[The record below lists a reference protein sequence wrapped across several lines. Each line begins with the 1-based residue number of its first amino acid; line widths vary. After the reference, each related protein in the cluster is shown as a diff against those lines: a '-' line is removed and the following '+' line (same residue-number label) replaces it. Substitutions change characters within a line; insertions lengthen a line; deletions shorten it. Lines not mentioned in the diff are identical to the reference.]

1 MHATYLWL
9 QSFSPSLAVKLAAV
23 SRHLPDLL
31 HMISLQLLATFLLSN
46 FAAAIIT
53 FVCVEVCRDIFHALG
68 HNWRGLTPHHAWHH
82 AAYKRDFIKR
92 WGSYYPSLWHNDMP
106 ESIMMVLVATGFCL
120 MAYAWPALSAT
131 LPGCLFILLRTLREL
146 GIKILRILKFK
157 DAIETDATHKNVQ
170 LTEPP
175 SQWRVNLSY
184 HYRHHFDDPYAY
196 LSGTITL
203 LDKLMKTALSLKGR
217 TIAFNHPLGELDEP
231 LRQQLTEAGAVVL
244 EADATLDVDAIA
256 ILVLD
261 VSTLTDICPQATI
274 QQMEQFLTT
283 VQTNR
288 AVTTKEIWLMI
299 SEAESALAWA
309 SLDALYQRYLA
320 DWVTRRRFDAPCILR
335 KIVVGRQRPLSPRT
349 ARKIVTAV
357 QRDMRNIVVGSSFW
371 TTASQPIKEWIVTTT
386 FRLTQ

>member
-1 MHATYLWL
+1 MHTAYQWA
-9 QSFSPSLAVKLAAV
+9 QSLSPDLTVKLAAIH
-23 SRHLPDLL
+23 RHLPDLL

-46 FAAAIIT
+46 IAAAVIT
-53 FVCVEVCRDIFHALG
+53 FVCVEVCRDIFHTLG
-68 HNWRGLTPHHAWHH
+68 HTWRGLTPHHAWHH

-92 WGSYYPSLWHNDMP
+92 WGSYFPSLWHNDMP
-106 ESIMMVLVATGFCL
+106 ESIMMVIVATGFCL
-120 MAYAWPALSAT
+120 VAHAWPALSAT
-131 LPGCLFILLRTLREL
+131 LPGCLFILLRTLKEL
-146 GIKILRILKFK
+146 GIKILRILKVK
-157 DAIETDATHKNVQ
+157 QAIETDETHKNVH

-175 SQWRVNLSY
+175 AQWRVNLSY

-217 TIAFNHPLGELDEP
+217 TITFDSYLGDLDAP
-231 LRQQLTEAGAVVL
+231 LRQQLAQAGAVVTAAETPIDV
-244 EADATLDVDAIA
+244 EATS

-261 VSTLTDICPQATI
+261 AACLPEICPQSTI
-274 QQMEQFLTT
+274 QQMEQFLAT

-288 AVTTKEIWLMI
+288 DITTKEIWLMV
-299 SEAESALAWA
+299 SDAESAIAWA
-309 SLDALYQRYLA
+309 SLDQLYQRYLA
-320 DWVTRRRFDAPCILR
+320 DWITRRRLDAPCILR
-335 KIVVGRQRPLSPRT
+335 KIVVGRQRPLTAQT

-371 TTASQPIKEWIVTTT
+371 ITASQPIKEWIVATF

>member
-1 MHATYLWL
+1 MHTAYQWA
-9 QSFSPSLAVKLAAV
+9 QSLSPDLTVKLAAIH
-23 SRHLPDLL
+23 RHLPDLL

-46 FAAAIIT
+46 IAAAVIT
-53 FVCVEVCRDIFHALG
+53 FVCVEVCRDIFHTLG
-68 HNWRGLTPHHAWHH
+68 HTWRGLTPHHAWHH

-92 WGSYYPSLWHNDMP
+92 WGSYFPSLWHNDMP
-106 ESIMMVLVATGFCL
+106 ESIMMVIVATGFCL
-120 MAYAWPALSAT
+120 VAHAWPALSAT
-131 LPGCLFILLRTLREL
+131 LPGCLFILLRTLKEL
-146 GIKILRILKFK
+146 GIKILRILKVK
-157 DAIETDATHKNVQ
+157 QAIETDETHKNVH

-175 SQWRVNLSY
+175 AQWRVNLSY

-217 TIAFNHPLGELDEP
+217 TITFDSYLGDLDAP
-231 LRQQLTEAGAVVL
+231 LRQQLAQAGAVVTAAETPIDV
-244 EADATLDVDAIA
+244 EATS

-261 VSTLTDICPQATI
+261 AACLPEICPQSTI
-274 QQMEQFLTT
+274 QQMEQFLAT

-288 AVTTKEIWLMI
+288 DVTTKEIWLMV
-299 SEAESALAWA
+299 SDAESAIAWA
-309 SLDALYQRYLA
+309 SLDQLYQRYLA
-320 DWVTRRRFDAPCILR
+320 DWITRRRLDAPCILR
-335 KIVVGRQRPLSPRT
+335 KIVVGRQRPLTAQT

-371 TTASQPIKEWIVTTT
+371 ITASQPIKEWIVATF